1 MNTEQASKRDYRG
14 SRPSTF
20 LGQAVA
26 VERDSDST
34 QRIRRGNGVG
44 MPGRGD
50 RPENGKPYAVAARD
64 RQPESGDGQ
73 AGPDRVTDRSVVAMK
88 SGNSDGAKG
97 P

>member
-26 VERDSDST
+26 VERDSDSI

-44 MPGRGD
+44 MSGRGD
-50 RPENGKPYAVAARD
+50 RPENGKPYAAAACD
-64 RQPESGDGQ
+64 RQPDSGDGQ
-73 AGPDRVTDRSVVAMK
+73 TGPDRVTDRSVVAMK
-88 SGNSDGAKG
+88 PGNSGGAKG

>member
-26 VERDSDST
+26 VERDSDSI

-44 MPGRGD
+44 MPRRGD

-64 RQPESGDGQ
+64 RQLDSGDGQ
-73 AGPDRVTDRSVVAMK
+73 AGPGRVADRLVVVLK
-88 SGNSDGAKG
+88 PGNAGGVKE

>member
-26 VERDSDST
+26 VERDSDSI
-34 QRIRRGNGVG
+34 QWIRRGSGVG

-50 RPENGKPYAVAARD
+50 RPENGKPYVVAGCD
-64 RQPESGDGQ
+64 RQPDSGDGQ
-73 AGPDRVTDRSVVAMK
+73 AGPARVADRLVVVLK
-88 SGNSDGAKG
+88 PGNAGGAKG